1 MRCERLAVGN
11 DAERLQRIVDGAHQR
26 TDCAHHTALRHA
38 LAAGRRLGGGP
49 VQTDH
54 LDRRNFGGGGEQIVR
69 EASRPDLPILVVD
82 DLFEQRAAQTHGD
95 GAVLL
100 TLHDHR
106 IEQGPAIL
114 DHEISLECNAA
125 GAWIDQGFTQVC
137 RVRVGHGRW
146 VVGVVHLEPRL
157 HALRQPQRIQVGGV
171 SDLGQGDPCIGP
183 LARQT
188 PFDAAVPQAKLAERV
203 ETEHSC
209 GDRQHFVAQRSCGDE
224 QCAAAGSATTRAARA
239 HSIRRNVGIAELD
252 AHLVGIDAK
261 RVGYDLREDG
271 LIAVARSHQPD
282 RRTDR
287 ARRLDL
293 HPAGFVARAG
303 DAGRLV
309 ESRAIGRSTTYGSA
323 FYKAA
328 GIPGSG
334 HEAGWVKIE
343 PSGAVSASVGLMG
356 SGHGYETVF
365 AQVVADALGID
376 PDQVRIQLGN
386 TDIAPYGMGTRG
398 ARGGTAGG
406 SALLIAAR
414 ALREKVLAVAAA
426 MLGLNTFGEL
436 RLRNGRIE
444 RRLAGEWTDAG
455 IALAEVAHT
464 AYLDPLRLPQRM
476 EPGLEAHH
484 AYDPPPMT
492 YSNATHLCEALVDPH
507 TGRVTLERYLVVEDC
522 GTLLNPMI
530 VKGQQHGAVAMG
542 LSGALLEEIVYD
554 ENGQIRSGSFA
565 DYLLATAAEIPPIEV
580 IGLDRPTP
588 KTPTG
593 SKGMAE
599 GGVMGAIGALMSAV
613 NDALQPFGVVADR
626 QPLTPHYIRALLR
639 SKTEASRPLAGN
651 VEIE

>member
-1 MRCERLAVGN
+1 
-11 DAERLQRIVDGAHQR
+11 
-26 TDCAHHTALRHA
+26 
-38 LAAGRRLGGGP
+38 
-49 VQTDH
+49 
-54 LDRRNFGGGGEQIVR
+54 
-69 EASRPDLPILVVD
+69 
-82 DLFEQRAAQTHGD
+82 
-95 GAVLL
+95 
-100 TLHDHR
+100 
-106 IEQGPAIL
+106 
-114 DHEISLECNAA
+114 
-125 GAWIDQGFTQVC
+125 
-137 RVRVGHGRW
+137 
-146 VVGVVHLEPRL
+146 
-157 HALRQPQRIQVGGV
+157 
-171 SDLGQGDPCIGP
+171 
-183 LARQT
+183 
-188 PFDAAVPQAKLAERV
+188 
-203 ETEHSC
+203 
-209 GDRQHFVAQRSCGDE
+209 
-224 QCAAAGSATTRAARA
+224 
-239 HSIRRNVGIAELD
+239 
-252 AHLVGIDAK
+252 
-261 RVGYDLREDG
+261 
-271 LIAVARSHQPD
+271 
-282 RRTDR
+282 
-287 ARRLDL
+287 
-293 HPAGFVARAG
+293 
-303 DAGRLV
+303 
-309 ESRAIGRSTTYGSA
+309 
-323 FYKAA
+323 
-328 GIPGSG
+328 
-334 HEAGWVKIE
+334 
-343 PSGAVSASVGLMG
+343 
-356 SGHGYETVF
+356 
-365 AQVVADALGID
+365 
-376 PDQVRIQLGN
+376 
-386 TDIAPYGMGTRG
+386 MGTRG

-492 YSNATHLCEALVDPH
+492 YSNATHLCEALVDPR

-639 SKTEASRPLAGN
+639 SKTDATRPPAGN